1 MHSTVVIASRNP
13 DPHLFRKCLNSLKAQ
28 SDKGFKL
35 LIVDDGSSIPIHDSF
50 FLDLQELDYRLI
62 RKSQSIGQ
70 GAALNL
76 GINQSKS
83 GLLIRLDDDDI
94 LSTRAIEM
102 YKRMYRRGYDLI
114 FLDIKFHFRGKY
126 LSRKKSYNT
135 DNSSILEKL
144 YRIKFPIAHSGI
156 AFSTK
161 LFDQIGGYDVETV
174 GQDLSLFIR
183 LFQRGRAYFIN
194 TEYVGYNIAFGSWS
208 QRNSELKRRSYIKAL
223 DHANVSHYAL
233 QSALTFKI
241 FMFKKLVSRLLLI
254 TLVLLWGKKL
264 D

>member
-13 DPHLFRKCLNSLKAQ
+13 DPLFFSNCLKSLKAQ

-35 LIVDDGSSIPIHDSF
+35 LIVDDGSSIPIRDRFSM
-50 FLDLQELDYRLI
+50 DLKELDYTII
-62 RKSQSIGQ
+62 RTSQSIGQ

-76 GINQSKS
+76 GINHMKS
-83 GLLIRLDDDDI
+83 GLVIRLDDDDI

-102 YKRMYRRGYDLI
+102 YNCVYRRGFDLI

-126 LSRKKSYNT
+126 LSRIKSHNT
-135 DNSSILEKL
+135 DNSSILKDL
-144 YRIKFPIAHSGI
+144 YRMKFPVAHSGV

-161 LFDQIGGYDVETV
+161 LFNQIGGYDVDTV

-183 LFQRGRAYFIN
+183 LFQRGRAFFIN
-194 TEYVGYNIAFGSWS
+194 TEYVGYNIAIGSWS
-208 QRNSELKRRSYIKAL
+208 QRNSELKRRSYMKAL

-233 QSALTFKI
+233 QNALMFKL
-241 FMFKKLVSRLLLI
+241 FMFKNLLSRYVLIALILLR
-254 TLVLLWGKKL
+254 GKRL